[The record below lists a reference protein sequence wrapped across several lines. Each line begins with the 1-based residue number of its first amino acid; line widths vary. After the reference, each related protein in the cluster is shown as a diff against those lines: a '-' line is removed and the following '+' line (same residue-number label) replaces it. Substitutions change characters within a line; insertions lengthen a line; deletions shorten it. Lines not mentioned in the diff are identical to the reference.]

1 MPDATPRELY
11 QYVATGGLCHFR
23 EWLQGL
29 RDSRARAKI
38 RIRLDRVKLGNLGD
52 HHRLGGGLHELRI
65 DYGPG
70 YRVYFGQDG
79 ERVILLLCGGNKAS
93 QIQDI
98 EEARV
103 LWAEY
108 GRRRHDD
115 ASRLPA

>member
-1 MPDATPRELY
+1 MPDAMPRVLY
-11 QYVATGGLCHFR
+11 QYVAAGGLCPFR
-23 EWLQGL
+23 DWLHGL

-52 HHRLGGGLHELRI
+52 HHGLGGGLHELRI

-79 ERVILLLCGGNKAS
+79 DRVILLLCGGDKSS
-93 QIQDI
+93 QTHDI
-98 EEARV
+98 EEART